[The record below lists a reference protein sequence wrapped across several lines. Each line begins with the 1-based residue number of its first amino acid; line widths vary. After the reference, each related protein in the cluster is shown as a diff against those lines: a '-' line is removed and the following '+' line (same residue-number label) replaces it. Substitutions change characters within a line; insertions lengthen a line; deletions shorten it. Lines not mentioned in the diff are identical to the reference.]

1 MVAGV
6 RGERPAR
13 LGMVVGQ
20 LTTGGAEGQLWQVAR
35 GLDPRRF
42 TPIVYCL
49 SPKIRPMGERLQAAG
64 VPLHVAPHA
73 GWRRVGWLRRQ
84 LAADRI
90 DLVHSWLYIANAVTW
105 AATIGAPGRPL
116 LTSARNCKVQGRVS
130 QVANMLAFRASR
142 CIVANSGDVATYIQ
156 RHYRAPA
163 ARIRVVYNG
172 VDTERFHPPQPPPH
186 RPSGPIVSI
195 GRLVEQK
202 NHALFLDAAARLA
215 QRLPDARFVI
225 VGDGPLR
232 LWLEAQA
239 RDRGIA
245 DRVTFAGERL
255 DVDVVLRGASLF
267 WLTSRWEGMPNVVLE
282 ALASGVPVVAADVGG
297 TRELIHAGVDG
308 FVVRADD
315 PQAFVEPALALLTD
329 ATRWARC
336 AAAAREGA
344 AAFASPRMV
353 DAMAAVYADAL
364 EVDRC

>member
-315 PQAFVEPALALLTD
+315 PQAFVEPSLALLTD